1 MEFPAAV
8 AQKKVPLLY
17 GPVLLGSYSL
27 SRTEVPEK
35 DRLVV
40 QELPECWEHCRKTA
54 RFPADPSLKE
64 HPVPFPL
71 GIPKGK

>member
-40 QELPECWEHCRKTA
+40 QELPGVLGTLPK
-54 RFPADPSLKE
+54 DS
-64 HPVPFPL
+64 PL
-71 GIPKGK
+71 SG